1 MQIDN
6 FNNLYSKTLNEI
18 VLPKA
23 MDFNDLAVIISKDL
37 ITTSNCWAVFFPRA
51 LDSCRPFE
59 GHFVTWMKKRP
70 GPRLK

>member
-37 ITTSNCWAVFFPRA
+37 ITTSNCWAVFF
-51 LDSCRPFE
+51 L
-59 GHFVTWMKKRP
+59 
-70 GPRLK
+70 GP